1 MGPYSTA
8 GLLLCEPTLR
18 TGNLWKVDKIKI
30 VDECPDTIP
39 YTRGWDLASSEE
51 ERTKDDPDATA
62 GIKLGLQ
69 HIPSGIENKTMPVI
83 YIDDMVHGKWEAPE
97 RDEIIKTTA
106 LNDGH
111 ISVGIEAYGAYKDAY
126 THISKA
132 LKGLRT
138 VKKLQLPG
146 DKVAKWSILE
156 PAFEAGN
163 VYMRRAHWNQ
173 QVIDEIKTMLGGKHD
188 DIPDAIVVAYET
200 HTPHNTKLWPAF
212 NSADTIPIE
221 IQWKEAEGRAT
232 LHFAAMYQHKDLS
245 LWVIQAL
252 WDDTAGK
259 LFVYQNWMVE
269 NPIPGV
275 IGLELIRRMKLREYR
290 HEKIICN
297 DRMFASEG
305 HVRSTARV
313 IKREIRKTEVR
324 VHLTEAI
331 RYDQAGAILIGTQ
344 MFALKQIYIDESCS
358 EPARQFAGWII
369 NKGKPSE
376 DDCGYCITLCM
387 ILSDLR
393 RRKLIKDKPP
403 KPRDYQKKF

>member
-1 MGPYSTA
+1 MAFLAEA
-8 GLLLCEPTLR
+8 GSFPF
-18 TGNLWKVDKIKI
+18 GK
-30 VDECPDTIP
+30 
-39 YTRGWDLASSEE
+39 
-51 ERTKDDPDATA
+51 KDQIDAV
-62 GIKLGLQ
+62 
-69 HIPSGIENKTMPVI
+69 S
-83 YIDDMVHGKWEAPE
+83 
-97 RDEIIKTTA
+97 
-106 LNDGH
+106 
-111 ISVGIEAYGAYKDAY
+111 GAYKLL
-126 THISKA
+126 T
-132 LKGLRT
+132 R
-138 VKKLQLPG
+138 
-146 DKVAKWSILE
+146 DKYIWEYFKMS
-156 PAFEAGN
+156 
-163 VYMRRAHWNQ
+163 Q
-173 QVIDEIKTMLGGKHD
+173 
-188 DIPDAIVVAYET
+188 
-200 HTPHNTKLWPAF
+200 
-212 NSADTIPIE
+212 TIPIE

-331 RYDQAGAILIGTQ
+331 RYDQAGAILTGTQ

-369 NKGKPSE
+369 DKGKPSE

-387 ILSDLR
+387 ILSELR

-403 KPRDYQKKF
+403 KPRDYHDANRKPKM